1 METQKRIMQFFPKK
15 LSVDEIQRR
24 ILKFVVFYPDMK
36 GVKKLLNHG
45 EKLCIADLVN
55 AIQLL
60 VAKKKL
66 KRMKDKFG
74 DYYMRVSK

>member
-1 METQKRIMQFFPKK
+1 METQKRIIQFFPKK
-15 LSVDEIQRR
+15 LSVDEIQKR
-24 ILKFVVFYPDMK
+24 ILKFVVFYPDME
-36 GVKKLLNHG
+36 GVKKLLNRG
-45 EKLCIADLVN
+45 EKICIDDLVS